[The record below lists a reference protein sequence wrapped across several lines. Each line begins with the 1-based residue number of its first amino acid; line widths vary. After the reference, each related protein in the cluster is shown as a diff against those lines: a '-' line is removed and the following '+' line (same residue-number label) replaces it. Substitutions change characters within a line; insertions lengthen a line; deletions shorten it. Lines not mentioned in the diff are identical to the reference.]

1 MLLLANS
8 AQRGFHTITSS
19 YFLSLTDPSLTAM
32 FFLLIIAC
40 WLFHVYG
47 KPTLANRLYTKQLEW
62 TDLNYNH

>member
-32 FFLLIIAC
+32 FFFTNHRVLVISCLR
-40 WLFHVYG
+40 
-47 KPTLANRLYTKQLEW
+47 K
-62 TDLNYNH
+62 TDFGQ